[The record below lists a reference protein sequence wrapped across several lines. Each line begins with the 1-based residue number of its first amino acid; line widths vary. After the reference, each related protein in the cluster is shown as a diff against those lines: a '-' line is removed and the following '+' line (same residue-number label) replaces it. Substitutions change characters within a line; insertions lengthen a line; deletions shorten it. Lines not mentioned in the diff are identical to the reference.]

1 MYKNGKQINM
11 KKTAAWLTR
20 YALEQI
26 GVKFTFG
33 IPGVHNT
40 ELYDEL
46 NNSELITPNL
56 VIHEGH
62 GGFMADAISRVT
74 NSIGT
79 MVIVPAAGVTHAAS
93 GIAEA
98 YLDGIPMLVITGGI
112 RNASKFDYKL
122 HEMDQLKLV
131 AGFTKAAFKI
141 ESHEEVIDTIY
152 QAYNIAISGEPGPV
166 FIEIPINLQLDKAS
180 ISELPI
186 YVAPEQQPL
195 STQVLEQIDCAANML
210 MSAKNPAIFTGW
222 GAVHATDNVV
232 AISEHIGS
240 AVATTMQG
248 ISAFPA
254 NHPLHAGFC
263 FGPAAVPAAKNSF
276 DNADC
281 VLAIGVRF
289 GEIATGC
296 FGGTL
301 PENLIHIDINP
312 KVFDANY
319 KTAIAI
325 EGDSKQ
331 VSQQLLS
338 ALKAIGS
345 AKNASKVT
353 QQLARDKKAYR
364 ESWYQHD
371 SKNRVNPALY
381 FDELRAQLSDDA
393 NIVVDDGNHTFLTAE
408 LMPIHKAYGFISPTD
423 FNCMGY
429 ATPAAIAVKM
439 AKPQQEVHAI
449 VGDGA
454 FMMTA
459 TELATAVSQNLG
471 LVIGVFNDGELSQI
485 AQAQEIPYNRKTCTV
500 LPQIKLKGLAMAT
513 GAEYVPIETNSDIK
527 GGLTKARKLAQENK
541 VVILDINI
549 DYSKATAFT
558 EGAVK
563 TNLKRMPLPTKVRM
577 VGRALIRKV
586 TG

>member
-1 MYKNGKQINM
+1 M

-20 YALEQI
+20 YALEKI
-26 GVKFTFG
+26 GVKHTFG

-46 NNSELITPNL
+46 NNSAQITPNL
-56 VIHEGH
+56 VMHEGH

-74 NSIGT
+74 DSIGT
-79 MVIVPAAGVTHAAS
+79 LVIVPAAGVTHAAS

-112 RNASKFDYKL
+112 RNDSSFDYQL

-141 ESHEEVIDTIY
+141 NSHDEVIKTIY
-152 QAYNIAISGEPGPV
+152 NAYNIAITGEPGPV
-166 FIEIPINLQLDKAS
+166 FIELPVNLQLDKAN
-180 ISELPI
+180 ISDLPVYI
-186 YVAPEQQPL
+186 PPTQPPL
-195 STQVLEQIDCAANML
+195 SAKVISQIDSAAKML
-210 MSAKNPAIFTGW
+210 MQANNPAIFSGW
-222 GAVHATDNVV
+222 GAAHASDDLI
-232 AISEHIGS
+232 AISEQIGS

-248 ISAFPA
+248 ISVFPA

-263 FGPAAVPAAKNSF
+263 FGPAAAPAAQNAF

-281 VLAIGVRF
+281 VLAIGTRF
-289 GEIATGC
+289 GEIATGS
-296 FGGTL
+296 FGGEL
-301 PENLIHIDINP
+301 PESLIHIDINP
-312 KVFDANY
+312 KVFDANF

-331 VSQQLLS
+331 ICRQLLS
-338 ALKAIGS
+338 ALKVLGT
-345 AKNASKVT
+345 AKEATKIT
-353 QQLARDKKAYR
+353 QQIADDKKAYR
-364 ESWYQHD
+364 ASWYQHD
-371 SKNRVNPALY
+371 SKNKVNPALY

-393 NIVVDDGNHTFLTAE
+393 HLVVDDGNHTFLTAE
-408 LMPIHKAYGFISPTD
+408 LMPIHQAYGFISPTN

-485 AQAQEIPYNRKTCTV
+485 AQAQQIPYNRKTCTV
-500 LPQIKLKGLAMAT
+500 LPQTKLKGLAMAT
-513 GAEYVPIETNSDIK
+513 GAEYVRIENNSEIK
-527 GGLTKARKLAQENK
+527 AGLTKARALAFENK
-541 VVILDINI
+541 AVILDINI

-577 VGRALIRKV
+577 VGRAMVRKV

>member
-1 MYKNGKQINM
+1 M

-20 YALEQI
+20 YALEQV
-26 GVKFTFG
+26 GVTHTFG

-46 NNSELITPNL
+46 NNSEQITPNL
-56 VIHEGH
+56 VMHEGH

-79 MVIVPAAGVTHAAS
+79 LVIVPAAGVTHAAS

-112 RNASKFDYKL
+112 RNDSKFDYQL

-141 ESHEEVIDTIY
+141 NNHKEVIETIY
-152 QAYNIAISGEPGPV
+152 KAYDIATSGEPGPV
-166 FIEIPINLQLDKAS
+166 FIELPVNLQLDKAD
-180 ISELPI
+180 ITDLPT
-186 YVAPEQQPL
+186 YTAPSQPAL
-195 STQVLEQIDCAANML
+195 SSRAITQIENAAQML
-210 MSAKNPAIFTGW
+210 MQAKNPAIFAGW
-222 GAVHATDNVV
+222 GAMKASDTLV
-232 AISEHIGS
+232 AISEQIGA

-248 ISAFPA
+248 ISVFPA

-263 FGPAAVPAAKNSF
+263 FGPAATPAPQNAF

-281 VLAIGVRF
+281 VLAIGTRF
-289 GEIATGC
+289 GEIATGS
-296 FGGTL
+296 FGGQL
-301 PENLIHIDINP
+301 PEKLIHIDINP
-312 KVFDANY
+312 DVFDANF
-319 KTAIAI
+319 KTAISI
-325 EGDSKQ
+325 EGDSAEICQ
-331 VSQQLLS
+331 LLLS
-338 ALKAIGS
+338 ALQKLGS
-345 AKNASKVT
+345 AKDGR
-353 QQLARDKKAYR
+353 QLAKKIATDKKAYR

-371 SKNRVNPALY
+371 SKDRVNPALY
-381 FDELRAQLSDDA
+381 FDELRSQLSDDA
-393 NIVVDDGNHTFLTAE
+393 HIVVDDGNHTFLTAE
-408 LMPIHKAYGFISPTD
+408 LMPIHQAYGFISPTD

-429 ATPAAIAVKM
+429 ATPAAIAVQM
-439 AKPQQEVHAI
+439 AKPNQEVHAI

-459 TELATAVSQNLG
+459 TELATAVNQNLG

-485 AQAQEIPYNRKTCTV
+485 AQAQQIPYNRKSCTV

-513 GAEYVPIETNSDIK
+513 GAEYVRIETNTDIK
-527 GGLTKARKLAQENK
+527 AGLTKARALAKDNK
-541 VVILDINI
+541 TVILDINI

-577 VGRALIRKV
+577 VGRALVRKV

>member
-1 MYKNGKQINM
+1 M

-26 GVKFTFG
+26 GVKYTFG

-46 NNSELITPNL
+46 NNSQQITPNL
-56 VIHEGH
+56 VMHEGH

-74 NSIGT
+74 DSIGT
-79 MVIVPAAGVTHAAS
+79 LVIVPAAGVTHAAS

-98 YLDGIPMLVITGGI
+98 YLDGIPMLIITGGI
-112 RNASKFDYKL
+112 RNDSKFDYQL
-122 HEMDQLKLV
+122 HEIDQLKLV

-141 ESHEEVIDTIY
+141 NTHKEVIETIY
-152 QAYNIAISGEPGPV
+152 KAYDIAISGEPGPV
-166 FIEIPINLQLDKAS
+166 FIELPVNLQLDKAS
-180 ISELPI
+180 VTELPP
-186 YVAPEQQPL
+186 YVPPTQSPL
-195 STQVLEQIDCAANML
+195 SAEVMTQIEHAAQIL
-210 MSAKNPAIFTGW
+210 MQAKNPAIFAGW
-222 GAVHATDNVV
+222 GAVHASDELV
-232 AISEHIGS
+232 AVSEQIGS

-248 ISAFPA
+248 ISTFSA

-263 FGPAAVPAAKNSF
+263 FGPAAAPAAKNAF
-276 DNADC
+276 DKADC
-281 VLAIGVRF
+281 VLAIGTRF
-289 GEIATGC
+289 GEIATGS
-296 FGGTL
+296 FGGEL
-301 PENLIHIDINP
+301 PKNLIHIDINP
-312 KVFDANY
+312 QVFNANF
-319 KTAIAI
+319 KSKIAI

-331 VSQQLLS
+331 ICQQLLS
-338 ALKAIGS
+338 TLKTLGS
-345 AKNASKVT
+345 AKDATKTITKISE
-353 QQLARDKKAYR
+353 DKKAYR
-364 ESWYQHD
+364 QSWYQHD

-381 FDELRAQLSDDA
+381 FDELRAQLDEDA
-393 NIVVDDGNHTFLTAE
+393 NLVVDDGNHTFLTAE

-459 TELATAVSQNLG
+459 SELATAVSQNLG

-485 AQAQEIPYNRKTCTV
+485 TQAQQIPYNRKTCSV

-513 GAEYVPIETNSDIK
+513 GAEYVRIETNSDIK
-527 GGLTKARKLAQENK
+527 SGLTKAREFAQK
-541 VVILDINI
+541 SKAVILDINI

-577 VGRALIRKV
+577 VGRAMVRKV
-586 TG
+586 TK

>member
-1 MYKNGKQINM
+1 M

-26 GVKFTFG
+26 GVTHTFG

-46 NNSELITPNL
+46 NNSEQITPNL
-56 VIHEGH
+56 VMHEGH

-74 NSIGT
+74 DSIGT
-79 MVIVPAAGVTHAAS
+79 LVIVPAAGVTHAAS

-112 RNASKFDYKL
+112 RNDSNFDYQL

-141 ESHEEVIDTIY
+141 NNHEEVIETIY
-152 QAYNIAISGEPGPV
+152 KAYDIATSGEPGPV
-166 FIEIPINLQLDKAS
+166 FIELPVNLQIDKAT
-180 ISELPI
+180 IADLPT
-186 YVAPEQQPL
+186 YSAPARPAL
-195 STQVLEQIDCAANML
+195 SANVVKQIEHAAQML
-210 MSAKNPAIFTGW
+210 MQANNPAIFAGW
-222 GAVHATDNVV
+222 GAMRASNTLIE
-232 AISEHIGS
+232 ISEQIGG

-263 FGPAAVPAAKNSF
+263 FGPAAAPAAQNAF

-281 VLAIGVRF
+281 VIAIGTRF
-289 GEIATGC
+289 GEIATGS
-296 FGGTL
+296 FGGQL

-312 KVFDANY
+312 DVFDVNF
-319 KTAIAI
+319 KTAISI
-325 EGDSKQ
+325 EGDSEQ
-331 VSQQLLS
+331 VCQQLLS
-338 ALKAIGS
+338 ELQKIGA
-345 AKNASKVT
+345 AKDGGQVAK
-353 QQLARDKKAYR
+353 QIAADKKAYR

-371 SKNRVNPALY
+371 SKDRVNPALY
-381 FDELRAQLSDDA
+381 FDELRSQLSDDA
-393 NIVVDDGNHTFLTAE
+393 HIVVDDGNHTFLTVE
-408 LMPIHKAYGFISPTD
+408 LMPIHQAYGFISPTD

-439 AKPQQEVHAI
+439 AKPNREVHAI

-459 TELATAVSQNLG
+459 TELATAVAQNLG

-485 AQAQEIPYNRKTCTV
+485 AQAQQIPYSRKTCTV
-500 LPQIKLKGLAMAT
+500 LPQTKLKGLAMAT
-513 GAEYVPIETNSDIK
+513 GAEYVRIENNDEIK
-527 GGLTKARKLAQENK
+527 SGLTKARALAQEDK
-541 VVILDINI
+541 AVILDINI

-577 VGRALIRKV
+577 VGRALVRKV

>member
-1 MYKNGKQINM
+1 M

-20 YALEQI
+20 FALEQI
-26 GVKFTFG
+26 GVKYTFG

-46 NNSELITPNL
+46 NNSEQITPSL
-56 VIHEGH
+56 VMHEGH

-74 NSIGT
+74 DSIGT
-79 MVIVPAAGVTHAAS
+79 LVIVPAAGVTHAAS

-112 RNASKFDYKL
+112 RNDSKFDYQL

-141 ESHEEVIDTIY
+141 NSHDEVIETIY
-152 QAYNIAISGEPGPV
+152 KAYDIATSGEPGPV
-166 FIEIPINLQLDKAS
+166 FIELPVNLQLDKAN
-180 ISELPI
+180 ISDLPT
-186 YVAPEQQPL
+186 YAKPEQPPL
-195 STQVLEQIDCAANML
+195 SADVVAQIDNVAKTL
-210 MSAKNPAIFTGW
+210 MQAKNPAIFVGW
-222 GAVHATDNVV
+222 GAVHASEALI
-232 AISEHIGS
+232 AISEQIGS

-263 FGPAAVPAAKNSF
+263 FGPAAVPSAQNAF

-281 VLAIGVRF
+281 VLAIGTRF
-289 GEIATGC
+289 GEIATGS
-296 FGGTL
+296 FGGEL

-312 KVFDANY
+312 QVFNANF
-319 KTAIAI
+319 KSAIAI

-331 VSQQLLS
+331 VCQQLLS
-338 ALKAIGS
+338 ALKSLGP
-345 AKNASKVT
+345 AKDITEITKQIT
-353 QQLARDKKAYR
+353 HDKRAYR

-381 FDELRAQLSDDA
+381 FDELRSQLDDDA
-393 NIVVDDGNHTFLTAE
+393 HLVVDDGNHTFLTAE
-408 LMPIHKAYGFISPTD
+408 LMPIHQAYGFISPTD

-439 AKPQQEVHAI
+439 AKPNQEVHAI

-485 AQAQEIPYNRKTCTV
+485 AQAQQIPYNRKTCTV
-500 LPQIKLKGLAMAT
+500 LPQTKLKGLAMAT
-513 GAEYVPIETNSDIK
+513 GAEYVRIETNNDIK
-527 GGLTKARKLAQENK
+527 TALTKARALASDNK
-541 VVILDINI
+541 AVILDINI

-577 VGRALIRKV
+577 VGRAFVRKV

>member
-1 MYKNGKQINM
+1 MR
-11 KKTAAWLTR
+11 KTAAWLTR

-26 GVKFTFG
+26 GVKYTFG

-46 NNSELITPNL
+46 NNSAQITPNL
-56 VIHEGH
+56 VMHESH

-79 MVIVPAAGVTHAAS
+79 LVIVPAAGVTHAAS

-98 YLDGIPMLVITGGI
+98 YLDGIPMLVISGGI
-112 RNASKFDYKL
+112 RNDSKFDYQL

-141 ESHEEVIDTIY
+141 NSHEEVIKTIY
-152 QAYNIAISGEPGPV
+152 KAYDIATSGEPGPV
-166 FIEIPINLQLDKAS
+166 FIELPVNLQLDKAN
-180 ISELPI
+180 ISDLPT
-186 YVAPEQQPL
+186 YTPPTQASL
-195 STQVLEQIDCAANML
+195 SEEVMAQINNAAQRL
-210 MSAKNPAIFTGW
+210 MQAKHPAIFSGW
-222 GAVHATDNVV
+222 GAVHASDELI
-232 AISEHIGS
+232 AISEQIGS

-248 ISAFPA
+248 ISSFPA

-263 FGPAAVPAAKNSF
+263 FGPAAVPAAQNAF

-281 VLAIGVRF
+281 VLAIGTRF
-289 GEIATGC
+289 GEIATGS
-296 FGGTL
+296 FGGHL
-301 PENLIHIDINP
+301 PDNLIHIDINP
-312 KVFDANY
+312 QVFNANF

-325 EGDSKQ
+325 EGDSKHIC
-331 VSQQLLS
+331 QQLLS
-338 ALKAIGS
+338 ALKTFGS
-345 AKNASKVT
+345 AKDASEVT
-353 QQLARDKKAYR
+353 QQIADNKKAYR

-371 SKNRVNPALY
+371 SKDKVNPALY

-393 NIVVDDGNHTFLTAE
+393 HLVVDDGNHTFLTAE
-408 LMPIHKAYGFISPTD
+408 LMPIHQAYGFISPTD

-439 AKPQQEVHAI
+439 ANPQQEVHAI

-459 TELATAVSQNLG
+459 TELATAVSQSLG

-485 AQAQEIPYNRKTCTV
+485 AQAQQIPYNRKTCTV
-500 LPQIKLKGLAMAT
+500 LPQTKLKGLAMAT
-513 GAEYVPIETNSDIK
+513 GAEYVHIENNADITT
-527 GGLTKARKLAQENK
+527 GLTKARALALDNK
-541 VVILDINI
+541 AVILDINI

-577 VGRALIRKV
+577 VGRALARKV

>member
-1 MYKNGKQINM
+1 M

-26 GVKFTFG
+26 GVKHTFG

-46 NNSELITPNL
+46 NNSEQITPNL
-56 VIHEGH
+56 VMHEGH

-79 MVIVPAAGVTHAAS
+79 LVIVPAAGVTHAAS

-98 YLDGIPMLVITGGI
+98 YLDGIPMLVISGGI
-112 RNASKFDYKL
+112 RNDSKFDYQL

-131 AGFTKAAFKI
+131 AGFTKAAFRI
-141 ESHEEVIDTIY
+141 NTHDEVIETIY
-152 QAYNIAISGEPGPV
+152 KAYDIATSGEPGPV
-166 FIEIPINLQLDKAS
+166 FIELPVNLQLDKAN
-180 ISELPI
+180 ITELPS
-186 YVAPEQQPL
+186 YLQPAQLPL
-195 STQVLEQIDCAANML
+195 STEVKSQITSAAQML
-210 MSAKNPAIFTGW
+210 MQAKNPAIFAGW
-222 GAVHATDNVV
+222 GAIHASDELI
-232 AISEHIGS
+232 AISEHIAS

-248 ISAFPA
+248 ISTFPA

-263 FGPAAVPAAKNSF
+263 FGPAAAPAAKNAF
-276 DNADC
+276 DKADC
-281 VLAIGVRF
+281 ILAIGTRF
-289 GEIATGC
+289 GEIATGS
-296 FGGTL
+296 FGGQL
-301 PENLIHIDINP
+301 PEQLIHIDINP
-312 KVFDANY
+312 QVFDSNF
-319 KTAIAI
+319 KSAIAI

-331 VSQQLLS
+331 ICQQLLS
-338 ALKAIGS
+338 ELKKLGS
-345 AKNASKVT
+345 AKDASLVSKQIVD
-353 QQLARDKKAYR
+353 DKKAYR

-371 SKNRVNPALY
+371 SKDRVNPALY
-381 FDELRAQLSDDA
+381 FDELREQLSDDA
-393 NIVVDDGNHTFLTAE
+393 HIVVDDGNHTFLTAE
-408 LMPIHKAYGFISPTD
+408 LMPIHQAYGFISPTD

-439 AKPQQEVHAI
+439 AKPDQEVHAI

-454 FMMTA
+454 FLMTA
-459 TELATAVSQNLG
+459 TELATAVSRNLG

-485 AQAQEIPYNRKTCTV
+485 AQAQQIPYNRKVCTV
-500 LPQIKLKGLAMAT
+500 LPQTRLKGLAMAT
-513 GAEYVPIETNSDIK
+513 GAEYVHIQSNCDIK
-527 GGLTKARKLAQENK
+527 SGLSKARELAQQNK
-541 VVILDINI
+541 AVILDINI

-558 EGAVK
+558 EGIVK

-577 VGRALIRKV
+577 VGRAIVRKV

>member
-1 MYKNGKQINM
+1 M
-11 KKTAAWLTR
+11 KKTAAWLTK

-26 GVKFTFG
+26 GVKYTFG

-46 NNSELITPNL
+46 NNSEKITPSL
-56 VIHEGH
+56 VMHEGH
-62 GGFMADAISRVT
+62 GGFMADAISRIT

-79 MVIVPAAGVTHAAS
+79 LVIVPAAGVTHAAS

-112 RNASKFDYKL
+112 RNDSKFDYQL

-141 ESHEEVIDTIY
+141 NSHDEVIETIY
-152 QAYNIAISGEPGPV
+152 KAYDIAISGEPGPV
-166 FIEIPINLQLDKAS
+166 FIELPVNLQLDKAS
-180 ISELPI
+180 ISNLPA
-186 YVAPEQQPL
+186 YVASVPPL
-195 STQVLEQIDCAANML
+195 LSAEVIAQIDSAAKML
-210 MSAKNPAIFTGW
+210 MQAKNPAIFAGW
-222 GAVHATDNVV
+222 GAVHASNELIAV
-232 AISEHIGS
+232 SEQIGS

-263 FGPAAVPAAKNSF
+263 FGPAAVPAAQNAF
-276 DNADC
+276 DSADC
-281 VLAIGVRF
+281 VLAIGTRF
-289 GEIATGC
+289 GEIATGS
-296 FGGTL
+296 FGGEL
-301 PENLIHIDINP
+301 PNNLIHIDINP
-312 KVFDANY
+312 QVFDANF
-319 KTAIAI
+319 KSAIAI

-331 VSQQLLS
+331 ICQQLFS
-338 ALKAIGS
+338 ALKALGS
-345 AKNASKVT
+345 AKSSTEVAK
-353 QQLARDKKAYR
+353 QIADDKKTYR

-371 SKNRVNPALY
+371 SKDRVNPVLY

-393 NIVVDDGNHTFLTAE
+393 HLVVDDGNHTFLAAE
-408 LMPIHKAYGFISPTD
+408 LMPIHQAYGFISPTD

-459 TELATAVSQNLG
+459 MELATAVSQNLG

-485 AQAQEIPYNRKTCTV
+485 AQAQQIPYNRKTCTV
-500 LPQIKLKGLAMAT
+500 LPQTKLKGLAMAT
-513 GAEYVPIETNSDIK
+513 GAEYVRIENNSDIK
-527 GGLTKARKLAQENK
+527 SGLTEARTFAQNNKA
-541 VVILDINI
+541 VILDINI
-549 DYSKATAFT
+549 DYSKSTAFT

-577 VGRALIRKV
+577 VGRALVRKV

>member
-1 MYKNGKQINM
+1 M

-26 GVKFTFG
+26 GVKYTFG

-46 NNSELITPNL
+46 NNSDQITPSL
-56 VIHEGH
+56 VMHEGH

-74 NSIGT
+74 DSIGT
-79 MVIVPAAGVTHAAS
+79 LVIVPAAGVTHAAS

-112 RNASKFDYKL
+112 RNDSNFDYQL

-141 ESHEEVIDTIY
+141 NSHEEVIETIY
-152 QAYNIAISGEPGPV
+152 KAYDIATSGEPGPV
-166 FIEIPINLQLDKAS
+166 FIELPVNLQLDKANVTDLPVYQKPAKPALS
-180 ISELPI
+180 SDISK
-186 YVAPEQQPL
+186 
-195 STQVLEQIDCAANML
+195 QIESAAKML
-210 MSAKNPAIFTGW
+210 MNAKNPAIFAGW
-222 GAVHATDNVV
+222 GAVHASNTLV
-232 AISEHIGS
+232 AISEQIGG

-263 FGPAAVPAAKNSF
+263 FGPAAAPAAQNAF

-281 VLAIGVRF
+281 VLAIGTRF
-289 GEIATGC
+289 GEIATGS
-296 FGGTL
+296 FGGKL
-301 PENLIHIDINP
+301 PTNLIHIDINP
-312 KVFDANY
+312 NVFDANF
-319 KTAIAI
+319 KSAIAI
-325 EGDSKQ
+325 EGDSAQ
-331 VSQQLLS
+331 ICQQLLTT
-338 ALKAIGS
+338 LKTLGL
-345 AKNASKVT
+345 AKDASQIT
-353 QQLARDKKAYR
+353 QQIATDKKAYR

-371 SKNRVNPALY
+371 SKDRVNPALY

-393 NIVVDDGNHTFLTAE
+393 HVVVDDGNHTFLAAE
-408 LMPIHKAYGFISPTD
+408 LMPIHQAYGFISPTD

-439 AKPQQEVHAI
+439 AKPKQEVHAI

-485 AQAQEIPYNRKTCTV
+485 AQAQQIPYNRKTCTV
-500 LPQIKLKGLAMAT
+500 LPQTKLKGLAMAT
-513 GAEYVPIETNSDIK
+513 GAEYVRIGSNNDIK
-527 GGLTKARKLAQENK
+527 AGITKARALALENK
-541 VVILDINI
+541 TVILDINI

-577 VGRALIRKV
+577 VGRALVRKV

>member
-1 MYKNGKQINM
+1 M

-26 GVKFTFG
+26 GVKYTFG

-46 NNSELITPNL
+46 NNSDLITPNL
-56 VIHEGH
+56 VMHEGH

-74 NSIGT
+74 DSIGT
-79 MVIVPAAGVTHAAS
+79 LVIVPAAGVTHAAS

-112 RNASKFDYKL
+112 RNDSKFDYQL
-122 HEMDQLKLV
+122 HELDQLKLV

-141 ESHEEVIDTIY
+141 NNHDEVIDTIY
-152 QAYNIAISGEPGPV
+152 KAYDIATSGEPGPV
-166 FIEIPINLQLDKAS
+166 FIEIPVNLQLDKAA
-180 ISELPI
+180 INALPT
-186 YVAPEQQPL
+186 YVKPEQAAL
-195 STQVLEQIDCAANML
+195 SASMLTQIENAAHML
-210 MSAKNPAIFTGW
+210 MKAKNPAIFAGW
-222 GAVHATDNVV
+222 GAAHASSTLID
-232 AISEHIGS
+232 ISEVIGS
-240 AVATTMQG
+240 PVATTMQG
-248 ISAFPA
+248 ISVFPA
-254 NHPLHAGFC
+254 NHPLHTGFC
-263 FGPAAVPAAKNSF
+263 FGPAAVPAAQNAF
-276 DNADC
+276 NNADC
-281 VLAIGVRF
+281 VLAIGTRF
-289 GEIATGC
+289 GEIATGS
-296 FGGTL
+296 FGGQL
-301 PENLIHIDINP
+301 PQNLIHIDINP
-312 KVFDANY
+312 DVFDANY
-319 KTAIAI
+319 KSAIAI
-325 EGDSKQ
+325 EGDAKQ
-331 VSQQLLS
+331 ICQQLLS
-338 ALKAIGS
+338 TLRALGVTTDFS
-345 AKNASKVT
+345 ETAKKIA
-353 QQLARDKKAYR
+353 ADKKSYR
-364 ESWYQHD
+364 ETWYLHD
-371 SKNRVNPALY
+371 SKDKVNPALY

-393 NIVVDDGNHTFLTAE
+393 HIVVDDGNHTFLTAE
-408 LMPIHKAYGFISPTD
+408 LMPIHQAYGFISPTD

-485 AQAQEIPYNRKTCTV
+485 AQAQQIPYNRKTCTV
-500 LPQIKLKGLAMAT
+500 LPQTKLKGLAMAT
-513 GAEYVPIETNSDIK
+513 GAEYVRIENNSDIK
-527 GGLTKARKLAQENK
+527 TGLTKARSLAQQNK
-541 VVILDINI
+541 TVILDINI

-563 TNLKRMPLPTKVRM
+563 TNLTRMPLPTKVRM
-577 VGRALIRKV
+577 VGRALVRKV

>member
-1 MYKNGKQINM
+1 M
-11 KKTAAWLTR
+11 KRTAAWLTR

-26 GVKFTFG
+26 GVKYTFG

-46 NNSELITPNL
+46 NNSEQITPNL
-56 VIHEGH
+56 VMHEGH

-112 RNASKFDYKL
+112 RNDSKFDYQL

-141 ESHEEVIDTIY
+141 NSHDEVIDTIY
-152 QAYNIAISGEPGPV
+152 KAYDIATSGEPGPV
-166 FIEIPINLQLDKAS
+166 FIELPVNLQLDKAN
-180 ISELPI
+180 ISHLPTYI
-186 YVAPEQQPL
+186 PPTQKTL
-195 STQVLEQIDCAANML
+195 SPDIIAQIDSAANML
-210 MSAKNPAIFTGW
+210 MKAESPVIFAGW
-222 GAVHATDNVV
+222 GATHASNELI

-263 FGPAAVPAAKNSF
+263 FGPAAAPAPQNAF

-281 VLAIGVRF
+281 VLAIGTRF
-289 GEIATGC
+289 GEIATGS
-296 FGGTL
+296 FGGEL
-301 PENLIHIDINP
+301 PEQLIHIDINHA
-312 KVFDANY
+312 VFDANF

-331 VSQQLLS
+331 ICQQLLTT
-338 ALKAIGS
+338 LKSLGA
-345 AKNASKVT
+345 AKEA
-353 QQLARDKKAYR
+353 QQVIQKIAEDKKAYR
-364 ESWYQHD
+364 QTWYQHD
-371 SKNRVNPALY
+371 SKNKVNPALY
-381 FDELRAQLSDDA
+381 FDELRAQLSDNA

-439 AKPQQEVHAI
+439 AKPEQEVHAI

-485 AQAQEIPYNRKTCTV
+485 AQAQQIPYNRKTCTV
-500 LPQIKLKGLAMAT
+500 LPQTKLKGLAMAT
-513 GAEYVPIETNSDIK
+513 GAEYVRIENNDDIK
-527 GGLTKARKLAQENK
+527 LGLTKARDLAQQNK
-541 VVILDINI
+541 AVILDINI

-558 EGAVK
+558 LGAVK

-577 VGRALIRKV
+577 VGRALLRKV

>member
-1 MYKNGKQINM
+1 M

-26 GVKFTFG
+26 GVKHTFG

-46 NNSELITPNL
+46 NNSEQITPNL
-56 VIHEGH
+56 VMHEGH
-62 GGFMADAISRVT
+62 GAFMADAISRVT
-74 NSIGT
+74 DSIGAL
-79 MVIVPAAGVTHAAS
+79 VIVPAAGVTHAAS

-112 RNASKFDYKL
+112 RNDSNFDYQL

-131 AGFTKAAFKI
+131 AGFTKAAFI
-141 ESHEEVIDTIY
+141 INSHDEVIETIY
-152 QAYNIAISGEPGPV
+152 KAYDIATSGEPGPV
-166 FIEIPINLQLDKAS
+166 FIELPVNLQLDKAS
-180 ISELPI
+180 ISELPAYI
-186 YVAPEQQPL
+186 KPSQPAL
-195 STQVLEQIDCAANML
+195 SAKVCAQIESAAQML
-210 MSAKNPAIFTGW
+210 MQSKNPVIFAGW
-222 GAVHATDNVV
+222 GGIHASDELI
-232 AISEHIGS
+232 AISEQIGS

-248 ISAFPA
+248 VSAFPA

-263 FGPAAVPAAKNSF
+263 FGPAAAPAPQNAF

-281 VLAIGVRF
+281 VLAIGTRF
-289 GEIATGC
+289 GEIATGS
-296 FGGTL
+296 FGGEL
-301 PENLIHIDINP
+301 PTNLIHIDINP
-312 KVFDANY
+312 KVFDANF

-325 EGDSKQ
+325 EGDSAQICQHLLCTLKTLGLAKDS
-331 VSQQLLS
+331 SQ
-338 ALKAIGS
+338 
-345 AKNASKVT
+345 VT
-353 QQLARDKKAYR
+353 QQISADKKAYR

-371 SKNRVNPALY
+371 SKDRVNPALY
-381 FDELRAQLSDDA
+381 FDELRKQLDDDA
-393 NIVVDDGNHTFLTAE
+393 HLVVDDGNHTFLTAE
-408 LMPIHKAYGFISPTD
+408 LMPIHQAYGFISPTD

-485 AQAQEIPYNRKTCTV
+485 AQAQQIPYNRKTCTV
-500 LPQIKLKGLAMAT
+500 LPQTKLKGLAMAT
-513 GAEYVPIETNSDIK
+513 GAEYVRIENNNEIK
-527 GGLTKARKLAQENK
+527 EGLAKARALAQDNK
-541 VVILDINI
+541 AVILDINI

-577 VGRALIRKV
+577 VGRAFVRKV

>member
-1 MYKNGKQINM
+1 M

-26 GVKFTFG
+26 GVKYTFG

-46 NNSELITPNL
+46 NNSEHITPNL
-56 VIHEGH
+56 VMHEAH
-62 GGFMADAISRVT
+62 GAFMADAISRVT

-79 MVIVPAAGVTHAAS
+79 LVIVPAAGVTHAAS

-112 RNASKFDYKL
+112 RNDSNFDYQL

-141 ESHEEVIDTIY
+141 NHHEEVINTIY
-152 QAYNIAISGEPGPV
+152 KAYDIATSGEPGPV
-166 FIEIPINLQLDKAS
+166 FIELPVNLQLDKAS
-180 ISELPI
+180 ISELPA
-186 YVAPEQQPL
+186 YTKPTQAAL
-195 STQVLEQIDCAANML
+195 SPKVIKQIESAAQLL
-210 MSAKNPAIFTGW
+210 MQAENPVIFAGW
-222 GAVHATDNVV
+222 GAVHASQLLIS
-232 AISEHIGS
+232 ISEQLGS

-263 FGPAAVPAAKNSF
+263 FGPAAAPAAQNAF
-276 DNADC
+276 DEADC
-281 VLAIGVRF
+281 VLAIGTRF
-289 GEIATGC
+289 GEIATGS
-296 FGGTL
+296 FGGQL
-301 PENLIHIDINP
+301 PEKLIHIDINSA
-312 KVFDANY
+312 VFDVNF
-319 KTAIAI
+319 KSAIAI
-325 EGDSKQ
+325 EGDSAQ
-331 VSQQLLS
+331 ICQQLLS
-338 ALKAIGS
+338 SLKKLGAAKS
-345 AKNASKVT
+345 AHKTA
-353 QQLARDKKAYR
+353 QQISTNKKAYR

-371 SKNRVNPALY
+371 SKDRVNPALY
-381 FDELRAQLSDDA
+381 FDELRSQLADDA
-393 NIVVDDGNHTFLTAE
+393 HLVVDDGNHTFLTAE
-408 LMPIHKAYGFISPTD
+408 LMPIHQAYGFISPTD

-439 AKPQQEVHAI
+439 AKPQREVHAI

-485 AQAQEIPYNRKTCTV
+485 AQAQQIPYNRKTCTV
-500 LPQIKLKGLAMAT
+500 LPQTKLKGLAMAT
-513 GAEYVPIETNSDIK
+513 GAEYLCIKNNHDIK
-527 GGLTKARKLAQENK
+527 SQLTKARMLAQENK

-577 VGRALIRKV
+577 VGRAMVRKV

>member
-1 MYKNGKQINM
+1 M

-20 YALEQI
+20 YALEQV
-26 GVKFTFG
+26 GVKHTFG

-46 NNSELITPNL
+46 NNSEQITPNL
-56 VIHEGH
+56 VMHEGH

-74 NSIGT
+74 DSIGT
-79 MVIVPAAGVTHAAS
+79 LVIVPAAGVTHAAS

-98 YLDGIPMLVITGGI
+98 FLDGIPMLVITGGI
-112 RNASKFDYKL
+112 RNDSKFDYQL

-131 AGFTKAAFKI
+131 AGFTKAAFKVNN
-141 ESHEEVIDTIY
+141 HNEVVDTIY
-152 QAYNIAISGEPGPV
+152 KAYDIATSGEPGPV
-166 FIEIPINLQLDKAS
+166 FVEIPVNLQLDKAE
-180 ISELPI
+180 IDELPE
-186 YVAPEQQPL
+186 YLKKAQLPL
-195 STQVLEQIDCAANML
+195 TDEVINKVKAAAQTL
-210 MSAKNPAIFTGW
+210 MSAKNPAILAGW
-222 GAVHATDNVV
+222 GAMHASEELI
-232 AISEHIGS
+232 AISEQIGG
-240 AVATTMQG
+240 AVSTTMQG
-248 ISAFPA
+248 ISVFPA

-263 FGPAAVPAAKNSF
+263 FGPAAAPAPQNAIN
-276 DNADC
+276 NADC
-281 VLAIGVRF
+281 ILAIGTRF
-289 GEIATGC
+289 GEIATGS
-296 FGGTL
+296 FGGEL
-301 PENLIHIDINP
+301 PEELIHIDINP
-312 KVFDANY
+312 NVFDANF
-319 KTAIAI
+319 TTSIAI

-331 VSQQLLS
+331 ICQLLLAELT
-338 ALKAIGS
+338 ALG
-345 AKNASKVT
+345 
-353 QQLARDKKAYR
+353 DKKDSIEVQKQIKQDKQSYR
-364 ESWYQHD
+364 ASWYEHD
-371 SKNRVNPALY
+371 SKDRVNPALY
-381 FDELRAQLSDDA
+381 FDELRSQLSDDA

-408 LMPIHKAYGFISPTD
+408 LMPIHKPYGLISPTD

-439 AKPQQEVHAI
+439 AKPEQEVHAI

-459 TELATAVSQNLG
+459 TELSNAVNQNLG

-485 AQAQEIPYNRKTCTV
+485 AQAQQIPYNRKTCTV
-500 LPQIKLKGLAMAT
+500 LPQTKLKGLAMAT
-513 GAEYVPIETNSDIK
+513 GAEYVRLESNEDIK
-527 GGLTKARKLAQENK
+527 SSLTKARELANNNN

-577 VGRALIRKV
+577 VGRALLRKV

>member
-1 MYKNGKQINM
+1 M

-26 GVKFTFG
+26 GVKYTFG

-46 NNSELITPNL
+46 NNSEHITPNL
-56 VIHEGH
+56 VMHEAH
-62 GGFMADAISRVT
+62 GAFMADAISRVT

-79 MVIVPAAGVTHAAS
+79 LVIVPAAGVTHAAS

-112 RNASKFDYKL
+112 RNDSNFDYQL

-141 ESHEEVIDTIY
+141 NHHEEVINTIY
-152 QAYNIAISGEPGPV
+152 KAYDIATSGEPGPV
-166 FIEIPINLQLDKAS
+166 FIELPVNLQLDKAS
-180 ISELPI
+180 ISELPA
-186 YVAPEQQPL
+186 YTKPTQAAL
-195 STQVLEQIDCAANML
+195 SPKVIKQIESAAQLL
-210 MSAKNPAIFTGW
+210 MQAENPVIFAGW
-222 GAVHATDNVV
+222 GAVHASQLLIS
-232 AISEHIGS
+232 ISEQLGS

-263 FGPAAVPAAKNSF
+263 FGPAAAPAAQNAF
-276 DNADC
+276 DEADC
-281 VLAIGVRF
+281 VLAIGTRF
-289 GEIATGC
+289 GEIATGS
-296 FGGTL
+296 FGGQL
-301 PENLIHIDINP
+301 PEKLIHIDINSA
-312 KVFDANY
+312 VFDANF
-319 KTAIAI
+319 KSAIAI
-325 EGDSKQ
+325 EGDSAQ
-331 VSQQLLS
+331 ICQQLLS
-338 ALKAIGS
+338 SLKKLGAAKS
-345 AKNASKVT
+345 AHKTA
-353 QQLARDKKAYR
+353 QQISTNKKAYR

-371 SKNRVNPALY
+371 SKDRVNPALY
-381 FDELRAQLSDDA
+381 FDELRSQLADDA
-393 NIVVDDGNHTFLTAE
+393 HLVVDDGNHTFLTAE
-408 LMPIHKAYGFISPTD
+408 LMPIHQAYGFISPTD

-439 AKPQQEVHAI
+439 AKPQREVHAI

-485 AQAQEIPYNRKTCTV
+485 AQAQQIPYNRKTCTV
-500 LPQIKLKGLAMAT
+500 LPQTKLKGLAMAT
-513 GAEYVPIETNSDIK
+513 GAEYLCIKNNHDIK
-527 GGLTKARKLAQENK
+527 SQLTKARMLAQENK

-577 VGRALIRKV
+577 VGRAMVRKV

>member
-1 MYKNGKQINM
+1 M

-26 GVKFTFG
+26 GVKYTFG

-46 NNSELITPNL
+46 NNSDLITPNL
-56 VIHEGH
+56 VMHEGH

-74 NSIGT
+74 DSIGT
-79 MVIVPAAGVTHAAS
+79 LVIVPAAGVTHAAS

-112 RNASKFDYKL
+112 RNDSKFDYQL
-122 HEMDQLKLV
+122 HELDQLKLV

-141 ESHEEVIDTIY
+141 NNHDEVINTIY
-152 QAYNIAISGEPGPV
+152 KAYDIAISGEPGPV
-166 FIEIPINLQLDKAS
+166 FIEIPVNLQLDKAA
-180 ISELPI
+180 INALPT
-186 YVAPEQQPL
+186 YVKPEQAAL
-195 STQVLEQIDCAANML
+195 SASMLTQIENAAQML
-210 MSAKNPAIFTGW
+210 MKAKNPAIFAGW
-222 GAVHATDNVV
+222 GAAHASSTLIE
-232 AISEHIGS
+232 ISEVIGS
-240 AVATTMQG
+240 PVATTMQG
-248 ISAFPA
+248 ISVFPA
-254 NHPLHAGFC
+254 NHPLHTGFC
-263 FGPAAVPAAKNSF
+263 FGPAAVPAAQNAF

-281 VLAIGVRF
+281 VLAIGTRF
-289 GEIATGC
+289 GEIATGS
-296 FGGTL
+296 FGGQL
-301 PENLIHIDINP
+301 PQNLIHIDINP
-312 KVFDANY
+312 DVFDANY
-319 KTAIAI
+319 KSAIAI
-325 EGDSKQ
+325 EGDAKQ
-331 VSQQLLS
+331 ICQQLLS
-338 ALKAIGS
+338 TLKTLGVTTDFS
-345 AKNASKVT
+345 ETAKKIA
-353 QQLARDKKAYR
+353 ADKKSYR
-364 ESWYQHD
+364 ETWYQHD
-371 SKNRVNPALY
+371 SKEKVNPALY

-393 NIVVDDGNHTFLTAE
+393 HIVVDDGNHTFLTAE
-408 LMPIHKAYGFISPTD
+408 LMPIHQAYGFISPTD

-485 AQAQEIPYNRKTCTV
+485 AQAQQIPYNRKTCTV
-500 LPQIKLKGLAMAT
+500 LPQTKLKGLAMAT
-513 GAEYVPIETNSDIK
+513 GAEYVRIENNNEIK
-527 GGLTKARKLAQENK
+527 TGLTKARALAQNNK
-541 VVILDINI
+541 TVILDINI

-563 TNLKRMPLPTKVRM
+563 TNLTRMPLPTKVRM
-577 VGRALIRKV
+577 VGRALVRKV

>member
-1 MYKNGKQINM
+1 M

-26 GVKFTFG
+26 DVKFTFG

-46 NNSELITPNL
+46 NNSQQITPTL
-56 VIHEGH
+56 VMHEGH

-79 MVIVPAAGVTHAAS
+79 LVIVPAAGVTQAAS

-98 YLDGIPMLVITGGI
+98 YLDGIPMLIITGGI
-112 RNASKFDYKL
+112 RNDSKYGYQL
-122 HEMDQLKLV
+122 HEIDQLKLV

-141 ESHEEVIDTIY
+141 NSHNDVIETIY
-152 QAYNIAISGEPGPV
+152 NAYNIATSGEPGPV
-166 FIEIPINLQLDKAS
+166 LVELPVNLQLDKAT
-180 ISELPI
+180 INDLPT
-186 YVAPEQQPL
+186 YTKPVQPDL
-195 STQVLEQIDCAANML
+195 SAKTITQIKEAASL
-210 MSAKNPAIFTGW
+210 LIQAKNPVIFAGW
-222 GAVHATDNVV
+222 GAMHASDKLI
-232 AISEHIGS
+232 AMSEQLGS
-240 AVATTMQG
+240 AVSTTLQG
-248 ISAFPA
+248 ISVFPA

-263 FGPAAVPAAKNSF
+263 FGPAAAPAAQKAFNK
-276 DNADC
+276 ADC
-281 VLAIGVRF
+281 VLAIGTRF
-289 GEIATGC
+289 GEIATGS
-296 FGGTL
+296 FGGDL

-312 KVFDANY
+312 QVFNTNF

-331 VSQQLLS
+331 ICQQLLS
-338 ALKAIGS
+338 ELTALGSPKEATETKAQI
-345 AKNASKVT
+345 
-353 QQLARDKKAYR
+353 ARDKKAYR

-371 SKNRVNPALY
+371 SKEKVNPVLY
-381 FDELRAQLSDDA
+381 FDELRSQLSDDA
-393 NIVVDDGNHTFLTAE
+393 HIVVDDGNHTFLTAE
-408 LMPIHKAYGFISPTD
+408 LMPIHQAYGFISPTD

-471 LVIGVFNDGELSQI
+471 LVVSVFNDGELSQI
-485 AQAQEIPYNRKTCTV
+485 AQAQQIPYNRKTCTV
-500 LPQIKLKGLAMAT
+500 LPQTKLKGLAMAT
-513 GAEYVPIETNSDIK
+513 GAEYVRMENNDDINEK
-527 GGLTKARKLAQENK
+527 LTKARKLAQKNK
-541 VVILDINI
+541 TVILDINI

-577 VGRALIRKV
+577 VGRAMVRKM

>member
-1 MYKNGKQINM
+1 M

-26 GVKFTFG
+26 GVKYTFG
-33 IPGVHNT
+33 VPGVHNT

-46 NNSELITPNL
+46 NNSEQITPNL
-56 VIHEGH
+56 VMHEGH
-62 GGFMADAISRVT
+62 GAFMADAISRVT
-74 NSIGT
+74 DSIGT
-79 MVIVPAAGVTHAAS
+79 LVIVPAAGVTHAAS

-98 YLDGIPMLVITGGI
+98 FLDGIPMLVITGGI
-112 RNASKFDYKL
+112 RNDSTFDYQL

-141 ESHEEVIDTIY
+141 NSHEEVIETIY
-152 QAYNIAISGEPGPV
+152 KAYDIATSGEPGPV
-166 FIEIPINLQLDKAS
+166 FIELPVNLQLDKANIEKLPS
-180 ISELPI
+180 YVKPAQVALSEK
-186 YVAPEQQPL
+186 VSA
-195 STQVLEQIDCAANML
+195 QIDNAAQML
-210 MSAKNPAIFTGW
+210 MQAKNPAIFAGW
-222 GAVHATDNVV
+222 GAIHARDELI
-232 AISEHIGS
+232 ALSEQIG
-240 AVATTMQG
+240 AGVATTMQG
-248 ISAFPA
+248 ISSFPA

-263 FGPAAVPAAKNSF
+263 IGPAAAPAAQNVF

-281 VLAIGVRF
+281 VLAIGTRF
-289 GEIATGC
+289 GEIATGS
-296 FGGTL
+296 FGGEL
-301 PENLIHIDINP
+301 PEKLIHIDINP
-312 KVFDANY
+312 QVFDVNF
-319 KTAIAI
+319 KSAIAI

-331 VSQQLLS
+331 VCQQLLCS
-338 ALKAIGS
+338 LKALGQ
-345 AKNASKVT
+345 AKDSKAIS
-353 QQLARDKKAYR
+353 QQISDDKKSYR

-371 SKNRVNPALY
+371 SKDRVNPVLY
-381 FDELRAQLSDDA
+381 FDELRSQLSDDA

-439 AKPQQEVHAI
+439 AKPNQEAHAI

-459 TELATAVSQNLG
+459 TELATAVSHNLG

-485 AQAQEIPYNRKTCTV
+485 AQAQQIPYNRKTCTV
-500 LPQIKLKGLAMAT
+500 LPQVKLQGLAMAT
-513 GAEYVPIETNSDIK
+513 GAEYVRIETNHDIK
-527 GGLTKARKLAQENK
+527 SGLTKARKLAQQNK
-541 VVILDINI
+541 AVILDINI

-558 EGAVK
+558 EGVVK

-577 VGRALIRKV
+577 VGRALLRKV

>member
-1 MYKNGKQINM
+1 M

-26 GVKFTFG
+26 GVKYTFG

-46 NNSELITPNL
+46 NNSEHITPNL
-56 VIHEGH
+56 VMHEAH
-62 GGFMADAISRVT
+62 GAFMADAISRVT

-79 MVIVPAAGVTHAAS
+79 LVIVPAAGVTHAAS

-112 RNASKFDYKL
+112 RNDSNFDYQL

-141 ESHEEVIDTIY
+141 NHHEEVINTIY
-152 QAYNIAISGEPGPV
+152 KAYDIATSGEPGPV
-166 FIEIPINLQLDKAS
+166 FIELPVNLQLDKAS
-180 ISELPI
+180 ISELPA
-186 YVAPEQQPL
+186 YTKPTQAAL
-195 STQVLEQIDCAANML
+195 SPKVIKQIESAAQLL
-210 MSAKNPAIFTGW
+210 MQAENPVIFAGW
-222 GAVHATDNVV
+222 GAVHASQLLIS
-232 AISEHIGS
+232 ISEQLGS

-263 FGPAAVPAAKNSF
+263 FGPAAAPAAQNAF
-276 DNADC
+276 DEADC
-281 VLAIGVRF
+281 VLAIGTRF
-289 GEIATGC
+289 GEIATGS
-296 FGGTL
+296 FGGQL
-301 PENLIHIDINP
+301 PEKLIHIDINSA
-312 KVFDANY
+312 VFDANF
-319 KTAIAI
+319 KSAIAI
-325 EGDSKQ
+325 EGDSAQ
-331 VSQQLLS
+331 ICQQLLS
-338 ALKAIGS
+338 SLKKLGAAKS
-345 AKNASKVT
+345 AHKTA
-353 QQLARDKKAYR
+353 QQISTNKKAYR

-371 SKNRVNPALY
+371 SKDRVNPALY
-381 FDELRAQLSDDA
+381 FDELRSQLADDA
-393 NIVVDDGNHTFLTAE
+393 HLVVDDGNHTFLTAE
-408 LMPIHKAYGFISPTD
+408 LMPIHQAYGFISPTD

-439 AKPQQEVHAI
+439 AKPQREVHAI

-485 AQAQEIPYNRKTCTV
+485 AQAQQIPYNRKTCTV
-500 LPQIKLKGLAMAT
+500 LPQTKLKGLAMAT
-513 GAEYVPIETNSDIK
+513 GAEYLCIRNNHDIK
-527 GGLTKARKLAQENK
+527 SQLTKARMLAQENK

-577 VGRALIRKV
+577 VGRAMVRKV

>member
-1 MYKNGKQINM
+1 M

-26 GVKFTFG
+26 GVKYTFG

-46 NNSELITPNL
+46 NNSEHITPNL
-56 VIHEGH
+56 VMHEGH
-62 GGFMADAISRVT
+62 GAFMADAISRVT

-79 MVIVPAAGVTHAAS
+79 LVIVPAAGVTHAAS

-112 RNASKFDYKL
+112 RNDSNYGYQL

-141 ESHEEVIDTIY
+141 NNHEEVINTIY
-152 QAYNIAISGEPGPV
+152 KAYNIATSGEPGPV
-166 FIEIPINLQLDKAS
+166 FIELPVNLQLDKAS
-180 ISELPI
+180 IIDLPT
-186 YVAPEQQPL
+186 YTKPTQAAL
-195 STQVLEQIDCAANML
+195 SKKTITQIANAAKML
-210 MSAKNPAIFTGW
+210 KQAENPVIFAGW
-222 GAVHATDNVV
+222 GATHASHTLIE
-232 AISEHIGS
+232 ISEQLGS

-263 FGPAAVPAAKNSF
+263 FGPAAAPAAQNAF

-281 VLAIGVRF
+281 VLAIGTRF
-289 GEIATGC
+289 GEIATGS
-296 FGGTL
+296 FGGQL
-301 PENLIHIDINP
+301 PEKLIHIDINP
-312 KVFDANY
+312 KVFDANF
-319 KTAIAI
+319 KSAIAI
-325 EGDSKQ
+325 EGDSAQ
-331 VSQQLLS
+331 ICQQLLS
-338 ALKAIGS
+338 SLKQLGA
-345 AKNASKVT
+345 ANDASNIIQKIT
-353 QQLARDKKAYR
+353 TDKKAYR
-364 ESWYQHD
+364 DSWYYHD
-371 SKNRVNPALY
+371 SKGRVNPVLY
-381 FDELRAQLSDDA
+381 FDELREQLEDDA
-393 NIVVDDGNHTFLTAE
+393 YLVVDDGNHTFLTAE
-408 LMPIHKAYGFISPTD
+408 LMPIHQAYGFISPTD

-485 AQAQEIPYNRKTCTV
+485 AQAQQIPYNRKTCTV
-500 LPQIKLKGLAMAT
+500 LPQTKLKGLAMAT
-513 GAEYVPIETNSDIK
+513 GAEYVCIK
-527 GGLTKARKLAQENK
+527 NNNEIKAGLTKARTLAQENK
-541 VVILDINI
+541 TVILDINI

-577 VGRALIRKV
+577 VGRAMVRKV

>member
-1 MYKNGKQINM
+1 M

-26 GVKFTFG
+26 GVKHTFG

-56 VIHEGH
+56 VMHEGH
-62 GGFMADAISRVT
+62 GAFMADAISRVT

-79 MVIVPAAGVTHAAS
+79 LVIVPAAGVTHAAS

-112 RNASKFDYKL
+112 RSDSNFDYQL

-141 ESHEEVIDTIY
+141 NNHEEVINTIY
-152 QAYNIAISGEPGPV
+152 KAYDIATSGEPGPV
-166 FIEIPINLQLDKAS
+166 FVELPVNLQLDKAS
-180 ISELPI
+180 VNDLPT
-186 YVAPEQQPL
+186 YTRPTQPAL
-195 STQVLEQIDCAANML
+195 SKKIITQIENAAQML
-210 MSAKNPAIFTGW
+210 MQAKNPVIFAGW
-222 GAVHATDNVV
+222 GAVHASNTLVE
-232 AISEHIGS
+232 ISEQIAS

-248 ISAFPA
+248 ISVFPA

-263 FGPAAVPAAKNSF
+263 FGPAAAPAPQNAFN
-276 DNADC
+276 NADC
-281 VLAIGVRF
+281 VLGIGTRF
-289 GEIATGC
+289 GEIATGS
-296 FGGTL
+296 FGGQL

-312 KVFDANY
+312 DVFDANF

-325 EGDSKQ
+325 EGDSAQ
-331 VSQQLLS
+331 ICQQLLS
-338 ALKAIGS
+338 TLKKLGL
-345 AKNASKVT
+345 AKDSSQVV
-353 QQLARDKKAYR
+353 QQIATDKKTYR
-364 ESWYQHD
+364 DSWYQHD
-371 SKNRVNPALY
+371 SKDRVNPALY
-381 FDELRAQLSDDA
+381 FDELRTQLSDNA
-393 NIVVDDGNHTFLTAE
+393 YLVVDDGNHTFLTAE
-408 LMPIHKAYGFISPTD
+408 LMPIHQAYGFISPTD

-459 TELATAVSQNLG
+459 TELATAVSQHLG

-485 AQAQEIPYNRKTCTV
+485 AQAQQIPYNRKTCTV
-500 LPQIKLKGLAMAT
+500 LPQTKLKGLAMAT
-513 GAEYVPIETNSDIK
+513 GAEYVRIENNNEIRA
-527 GGLTKARKLAQENK
+527 GLTKARALAQENK
-541 VVILDINI
+541 AVILDINI

-577 VGRALIRKV
+577 VGRAMVRKV

>member
-1 MYKNGKQINM
+1 M

-26 GVKFTFG
+26 GVKYTFG

-46 NNSELITPNL
+46 NNSEHITPNL
-56 VIHEGH
+56 VMHEAH
-62 GGFMADAISRVT
+62 GAFMADAISRVT

-79 MVIVPAAGVTHAAS
+79 LVIVPAAGVTHAAS

-112 RNASKFDYKL
+112 RNDSNFDYQL

-141 ESHEEVIDTIY
+141 NHHEEVINTIY
-152 QAYNIAISGEPGPV
+152 KAYDIATSGEPGPV
-166 FIEIPINLQLDKAS
+166 FIELPVNLQLDKAS
-180 ISELPI
+180 ISELPA
-186 YVAPEQQPL
+186 YTKPTQAAL
-195 STQVLEQIDCAANML
+195 SPKVIKQIESAAQLL
-210 MSAKNPAIFTGW
+210 MQAENPVIFAGW
-222 GAVHATDNVV
+222 GAVHASQLLIS
-232 AISEHIGS
+232 ISEQLGS

-263 FGPAAVPAAKNSF
+263 FGPAAAPAAQNAF
-276 DNADC
+276 DEADC
-281 VLAIGVRF
+281 VLAIGTRF
-289 GEIATGC
+289 GEIATGS
-296 FGGTL
+296 FGGQL
-301 PENLIHIDINP
+301 PEKLIHIDINSA
-312 KVFDANY
+312 VFDVNF
-319 KTAIAI
+319 KSAIAI
-325 EGDSKQ
+325 EGDSAQ
-331 VSQQLLS
+331 ICQQLLS
-338 ALKAIGS
+338 SLKKLGAAKS
-345 AKNASKVT
+345 AHKTA
-353 QQLARDKKAYR
+353 QQISTNKKAYR

-371 SKNRVNPALY
+371 SKDRVNPALY
-381 FDELRAQLSDDA
+381 FDELRSQLADDA
-393 NIVVDDGNHTFLTAE
+393 HLVVDDGNHTFLTAE
-408 LMPIHKAYGFISPTD
+408 LMPIHQAYGFISPTD

-439 AKPQQEVHAI
+439 AKPQREVHAI

-485 AQAQEIPYNRKTCTV
+485 AQAQQIPYNRKTCTV
-500 LPQIKLKGLAMAT
+500 LPQTKLKGLAMAT
-513 GAEYVPIETNSDIK
+513 GAEYLCIRNNHDIK
-527 GGLTKARKLAQENK
+527 SQLTKARMLAQENK

-577 VGRALIRKV
+577 VGRAMVRKV

>member
-1 MYKNGKQINM
+1 M

-26 GVKFTFG
+26 GVKYTFG

-46 NNSELITPNL
+46 NNSDQITPNL
-56 VIHEGH
+56 VMHEGH

-74 NSIGT
+74 DSIGT
-79 MVIVPAAGVTHAAS
+79 LVIVPAAGVTHAAS

-112 RNASKFDYKL
+112 RNDSKFDYQL

-141 ESHEEVIDTIY
+141 NSHEEVIKTIY
-152 QAYNIAISGEPGPV
+152 KAYDIATSGEPGPV
-166 FIEIPINLQLDKAS
+166 FIELPVNLQLDKAS
-180 ISELPI
+180 ISELPT
-186 YVAPEQQPL
+186 YTKPKQPPL
-195 STQVLEQIDCAANML
+195 SPKIIAQIKNAAQML
-210 MSAKNPAIFTGW
+210 MQAKNPAIFVGW
-222 GAVHATDNVV
+222 GAVHASDTLIE
-232 AISEHIGS
+232 ISEQIGS

-263 FGPAAVPAAKNSF
+263 FGPAAAPAAQNAF
-276 DNADC
+276 NNADC
-281 VLAIGVRF
+281 VLAIGTRF
-289 GEIATGC
+289 GEIATGS
-296 FGGTL
+296 FGGEL
-301 PENLIHIDINP
+301 PTNLIHIDINP
-312 KVFDANY
+312 KVFNANF
-319 KTAIAI
+319 KSAIAI

-331 VSQQLLS
+331 ICQQLLS
-338 ALKAIGS
+338 ALKALGS
-345 AKNASKVT
+345 AKDTSQVSQQIAS
-353 QQLARDKKAYR
+353 DKKAYR

-371 SKNRVNPALY
+371 SKDKVNPALY
-381 FDELRAQLSDDA
+381 FDELRAQLNDDA
-393 NIVVDDGNHTFLTAE
+393 HLVVDDGNHTFLTAE
-408 LMPIHKAYGFISPTD
+408 LMPIHQAYGFISPTD

-439 AKPQQEVHAI
+439 AKPEQEVHAI

-485 AQAQEIPYNRKTCTV
+485 AQAQQIPYNRKTCTV
-500 LPQIKLKGLAMAT
+500 LPQTKLKGLAMAT
-513 GAEYVPIETNSDIK
+513 GAEYVRIENNSEIK
-527 GGLTKARKLAQENK
+527 AGLTKARALAQENK
-541 VVILDINI
+541 AVILDINI

-577 VGRALIRKV
+577 VGRAMVRKV

>member
-1 MYKNGKQINM
+1 M

-26 GVKFTFG
+26 GVKYTFG

-46 NNSELITPNL
+46 NNSDQITPNL
-56 VIHEGH
+56 VMHEGH

-74 NSIGT
+74 DSIGT
-79 MVIVPAAGVTHAAS
+79 LVIVPAAGVTHAAS

-112 RNASKFDYKL
+112 RNDSKFDYQL
-122 HEMDQLKLV
+122 HEIDQLKLV

-141 ESHEEVIDTIY
+141 NSHDEVIDTIY
-152 QAYNIAISGEPGPV
+152 KAYDIATSGEPGPV
-166 FIEIPINLQLDKAS
+166 FIELPVNLQLDKANV
-180 ISELPI
+180 EHLPV
-186 YVAPEQQPL
+186 YTKPTQPDL
-195 STQVLEQIDCAANML
+195 SADILAKIKNAASML
-210 MSAKNPAIFTGW
+210 MQAKNPVIFAGW
-222 GAVHATDNVV
+222 GAMHASDELI

-240 AVATTMQG
+240 AVSTTLQG
-248 ISAFPA
+248 LSAFPA

-263 FGPAAVPAAKNSF
+263 FGPAAAPAAQNAFNK
-276 DNADC
+276 ADC
-281 VLAIGVRF
+281 VLAIGTRF
-289 GEIATGC
+289 GEIATGS
-296 FGGTL
+296 FGGEL
-301 PENLIHIDINP
+301 PEKLIHIDINP
-312 KVFDANY
+312 QVFSANFR
-319 KTAIAI
+319 AALAI

-331 VSQQLLS
+331 ITEQLLNEV
-338 ALKAIGS
+338 KAIS
-345 AKNASKVT
+345 TAKEATAVKAQIAN
-353 QQLARDKKAYR
+353 DKKAYR
-364 ESWYQHD
+364 ETWYQHD
-371 SKNRVNPALY
+371 SKEKVNPVLY
-381 FDELRAQLSDDA
+381 FDELRSQLNDDA
-393 NIVVDDGNHTFLTAE
+393 HIVVDDGNHTFLTAE
-408 LMPIHKAYGFISPTD
+408 LMPIHQAYGFISPTD

-439 AKPQQEVHAI
+439 AKPQQEVHVI

-459 TELATAVSQNLG
+459 TELATAVTQNLG

-485 AQAQEIPYNRKTCTV
+485 AQAQQIPYNRKTCTV
-500 LPQIKLKGLAMAT
+500 LPQTKLKGLAMAT
-513 GAEYVPIETNSDIK
+513 GAEYVRIENNNDIK
-527 GGLTKARKLAQENK
+527 QGLANARKLAQENK

-577 VGRALIRKV
+577 VGRALVRKV

>member
-1 MYKNGKQINM
+1 M

-26 GVKFTFG
+26 GVKYTFG

-46 NNSELITPNL
+46 NNSAQITPNL
-56 VIHEGH
+56 VMHEGH

-74 NSIGT
+74 DTIGT
-79 MVIVPAAGVTHAAS
+79 LVIVPVAGVTHAAS

-112 RNASKFDYKL
+112 RNDSNFDYQL

-141 ESHEEVIDTIY
+141 NNHDEVIKTIY
-152 QAYNIAISGEPGPV
+152 KAYNIATSGEPGPV
-166 FIEIPINLQLDKAS
+166 FIELPVNLQLDKANVND
-180 ISELPI
+180 LPNYI
-186 YVAPEQQPL
+186 APLQPPL
-195 STQVLEQIDCAANML
+195 SAKVIAQIESAAKML
-210 MSAKNPAIFTGW
+210 MQANNPAIFAGW
-222 GAVHATDNVV
+222 GAVHASEELI
-232 AISEHIGS
+232 AISEQIGGV
-240 AVATTMQG
+240 VATTMQG
-248 ISAFPA
+248 ISVFPA

-263 FGPAAVPAAKNSF
+263 FGPAAAPAAQNAF
-276 DNADC
+276 DKADC
-281 VLAIGVRF
+281 VLAIGTRF
-289 GEIATGC
+289 GEIATGS
-296 FGGTL
+296 FGGEL

-312 KVFDANY
+312 QVFNANF
-319 KTAIAI
+319 KAAIAI
-325 EGDSKQ
+325 EGDSEQICQQLLIELKLLGSAKEASQ
-331 VSQQLLS
+331 VSQQI
-338 ALKAIGS
+338 AA
-345 AKNASKVT
+345 
-353 QQLARDKKAYR
+353 DKTAYR

-371 SKNRVNPALY
+371 SKNRVNPVLY
-381 FDELRAQLSDDA
+381 FDELRAQLDDDA
-393 NIVVDDGNHTFLTAE
+393 HLVVDDGNHTFLTAE
-408 LMPIHKAYGFISPTD
+408 LMPIHQAYGFISPTD

-439 AKPQQEVHAI
+439 AKPNQEVHAI

-485 AQAQEIPYNRKTCTV
+485 AQAQQIPYNRKTCTV
-500 LPQIKLKGLAMAT
+500 LPQTKLKGLAMAT
-513 GAEYVPIETNSDIK
+513 GAEYVRIETNSDIK
-527 GGLTKARKLAQENK
+527 SGLTKARALAFDNK
-541 VVILDINI
+541 AVILDINI

-577 VGRALIRKV
+577 VGRAMVRKV

>member
-1 MYKNGKQINM
+1 M

-26 GVKFTFG
+26 GVKYTFG

-46 NNSELITPNL
+46 NNSEQITPNL
-56 VIHEGH
+56 VMHEGH

-74 NSIGT
+74 DSIGT
-79 MVIVPAAGVTHAAS
+79 LVIVPAAGVTHAAS

-112 RNASKFDYKL
+112 RNDSNFDYQL

-141 ESHEEVIDTIY
+141 DSHEEVITTIY
-152 QAYNIAISGEPGPV
+152 KAYDIATTGEPGPV
-166 FIEIPINLQLDKAS
+166 FIELPVNLQLDKAN
-180 ISELPI
+180 IDNLPT
-186 YVAPEQQPL
+186 YTPQPQPAL
-195 STQVLEQIDCAANML
+195 SAEVITQINSAAKIL
-210 MSAKNPAIFTGW
+210 MQANNPAIFAGW
-222 GAVHATDNVV
+222 GAVHASDTLV
-232 AISEHIGS
+232 AIGEQIGS

-263 FGPAAVPAAKNSF
+263 FGPAAAPAAQNAF

-281 VLAIGVRF
+281 VLAIGTRF
-289 GEIATGC
+289 GEIATGS
-296 FGGTL
+296 FGGKL
-301 PENLIHIDINP
+301 PGNLIHIDINP
-312 KVFDANY
+312 QVFNANFD
-319 KTAIAI
+319 TAIAI

-331 VSQQLLS
+331 VCQQLLVS
-338 ALKAIGS
+338 LTALGA
-345 AKNASKVT
+345 AKNNNDVAK
-353 QQLARDKKAYR
+353 QICDDKKAYR

-371 SKNRVNPALY
+371 SKNKVNPALY
-381 FDELRAQLSDDA
+381 FDELRAQLNDDA
-393 NIVVDDGNHTFLTAE
+393 HIVVDDGNHTFLTAE
-408 LMPIHKAYGFISPTD
+408 LMPIHQAYGFISPTD

-439 AKPQQEVHAI
+439 AKPDQEVHAI

-485 AQAQEIPYNRKTCTV
+485 AQAQQIPYNRKTCTV
-500 LPQIKLKGLAMAT
+500 LPQTKLKGLAMAT
-513 GAEYVPIETNSDIK
+513 GAEYVRIEKNSDIK
-527 GGLTKARKLAQENK
+527 TGLSKARKLAQENK
-541 VVILDINI
+541 AVILDINI

-563 TNLKRMPLPTKVRM
+563 TNLNRMPLPTKVRM
-577 VGRALIRKV
+577 VGRAMLRKV

>member
-1 MYKNGKQINM
+1 M

-26 GVKFTFG
+26 GVKHTFG

-46 NNSELITPNL
+46 NNSEQIKPSL
-56 VIHEGH
+56 VMHEGH

-74 NSIGT
+74 DSIGT
-79 MVIVPAAGVTHAAS
+79 LVIVPAAGVTHAAS

-98 YLDGIPMLVITGGI
+98 YLDGIPMLIITGGI
-112 RNASKFDYKL
+112 RNDSKFDYQL

-141 ESHEEVIDTIY
+141 NTHEEVIDTIY
-152 QAYNIAISGEPGPV
+152 KAYDIATSGEPGPV
-166 FIEIPINLQLDKAS
+166 FIELPVNLQLDKAT
-180 ISELPI
+180 INDLPT
-186 YVAPEQQPL
+186 YQKPVVTPL
-195 STQVLEQIDCAANML
+195 STNTKDQIEKAAKML
-210 MSAKNPAIFTGW
+210 MEAKNPAIFAGW
-222 GAVHATDNVV
+222 GAVHASDCLVE
-232 AISEHIGS
+232 ISEQIGG

-263 FGPAAVPAAKNSF
+263 FGPAAAPAAQNAF
-276 DNADC
+276 DHADC
-281 VLAIGVRF
+281 VLAIGTRF
-289 GEIATGC
+289 GEIATGS
-296 FGGTL
+296 FGGKL
-301 PENLIHIDINP
+301 PEKLIHIDINP
-312 KVFDANY
+312 KVFNANF
-319 KTAIAI
+319 KAEIAI
-325 EGDSKQ
+325 EGDSAQ
-331 VSQQLLS
+331 ICNQLLTT
-338 ALKAIGS
+338 LKTAGTP
-345 AKNASKVT
+345 KNSDSVT
-353 QQLARDKKAYR
+353 KQIAADKKAYKK
-364 ESWYQHD
+364 SWYQHD

-381 FDELRAQLSDDA
+381 FDELRAQLNDDA
-393 NIVVDDGNHTFLTAE
+393 HIVVDDGNHTFLTAE

-439 AKPQQEVHAI
+439 AKPEQEVHAI

-454 FMMTA
+454 FIMTA
-459 TELATAVSQNLG
+459 TELATAVSQSLG

-500 LPQIKLKGLAMAT
+500 LPQLKLKGLAMAT
-513 GAEYVPIETNSDIK
+513 GAEYIRIDNNDEIK
-527 GGLTKARKLAQENK
+527 AGLTAARELAMNNKA
-541 VVILDINI
+541 VILDINI

-563 TNLKRMPLPTKVRM
+563 TNLKRMHLPTKVRM
-577 VGRALIRKV
+577 VGRALVRKV

>member
-1 MYKNGKQINM
+1 M

-26 GVKFTFG
+26 GVKHTFG

-46 NNSELITPNL
+46 NNSEQITPNL
-56 VIHEGH
+56 VMHEGH

-74 NSIGT
+74 DSIGT
-79 MVIVPAAGVTHAAS
+79 LVIVPAAGVTHAAS

-112 RNASKFDYKL
+112 RNDSNFDYQL

-141 ESHEEVIDTIY
+141 INHDEVIETIY
-152 QAYNIAISGEPGPV
+152 KAYDIATSGEPGPV
-166 FIEIPINLQLDKAS
+166 FIELPVNLQLDKAS
-180 ISELPI
+180 ISDLPT
-186 YVAPEQQPL
+186 YTKPAQAPL
-195 STQVLEQIDCAANML
+195 SAKVNAQIDEAAKML
-210 MSAKNPAIFTGW
+210 MQAKNPTIFAGW
-222 GAVHATDNVV
+222 GAMHASDELI
-232 AISEHIGS
+232 AISEHIGG

-263 FGPAAVPAAKNSF
+263 FGPAAVPAAQNAF

-281 VLAIGVRF
+281 VLAIGTRF
-289 GEIATGC
+289 GEIATGS
-296 FGGTL
+296 FGGQL
-301 PENLIHIDINP
+301 PKNLIHIDINP
-312 KVFDANY
+312 AVFDTNF

-325 EGDSKQ
+325 EGDSAKICQ
-331 VSQQLLS
+331 KLLS
-338 ALKAIGS
+338 SLKTLGL
-345 AKNASKVT
+345 AKDSNEVAKQIAS
-353 QQLARDKKAYR
+353 DKKAYR

-371 SKNRVNPALY
+371 SKDKVNPALY
-381 FDELRAQLSDDA
+381 FDELREQLSDDA
-393 NIVVDDGNHTFLTAE
+393 HVVVDDGNHTFLTAE
-408 LMPIHKAYGFISPTD
+408 LMPIHQAYGFISPTD

-439 AKPQQEVHAI
+439 AKPNQEVHAI

-459 TELATAVSQNLG
+459 TELATAANQNLG

-500 LPQIKLKGLAMAT
+500 LPQTKLKGLAMAT
-513 GAEYVPIETNSDIK
+513 GAEYVRIENNNDIK
-527 GGLTKARKLAQENK
+527 EGLTKARALAQENK
-541 VVILDINI
+541 AVILDINI

-577 VGRALIRKV
+577 VGRALVRKV

>member
-1 MYKNGKQINM
+1 M

-26 GVKFTFG
+26 GVKHTFG

-46 NNSELITPNL
+46 NNSDQITPNL
-56 VIHEGH
+56 VMHEGH

-74 NSIGT
+74 DSIGT
-79 MVIVPAAGVTHAAS
+79 LVIVPAAGVTHAAS

-98 YLDGIPMLVITGGI
+98 FLDGIPMLVITGGI
-112 RNASKFDYKL
+112 RNDSKFDYQL

-131 AGFTKAAFKI
+131 SGFTKAAFKI
-141 ESHEEVIDTIY
+141 NNHDEVINTIY
-152 QAYNIAISGEPGPV
+152 NAYNIAVSGEPGPV
-166 FIEIPINLQLDKAS
+166 FIELPVNLQLDKAT
-180 ISELPI
+180 ISELPTYQPI
-186 YVAPEQQPL
+186 EKPPL
-195 STQVLEQIDCAANML
+195 SKESKALIQNAAKMLTQAN
-210 MSAKNPAIFTGW
+210 NPAIFAGW
-222 GAVHATDNVV
+222 GAVHASDELI
-232 AISEHIGS
+232 AISEQIGS
-240 AVATTMQG
+240 AVSTTMQG
-248 ISAFPA
+248 ISTFPA

-263 FGPAAVPAAKNSF
+263 FGPAAAPAAQNAF

-281 VLAIGVRF
+281 VLAIGTRF
-289 GEIATGC
+289 GEIATGS
-296 FGGTL
+296 FGGEL
-301 PENLIHIDINP
+301 PNNLVHIDINP
-312 KVFDANY
+312 QVFNANF

-331 VSQQLLS
+331 ICQQLLHD
-338 ALKAIGS
+338 LKALGP
-345 AKNASKVT
+345 AKDSTKVSK
-353 QQLARDKKAYR
+353 QIAGDKKAYR

-371 SKNRVNPALY
+371 SKDKVNPALY
-381 FDELRAQLSDDA
+381 FDELRAQLNDDA
-393 NIVVDDGNHTFLTAE
+393 HIVVDDGNHTFLTAE
-408 LMPIHKAYGFISPTD
+408 LMPIHQAYGFISPTD

-439 AKPQQEVHAI
+439 AKPNQEVHAI

-485 AQAQEIPYNRKTCTV
+485 AQAQQIPYNRKTCTV
-500 LPQIKLKGLAMAT
+500 LPQTKLKGLAMAT
-513 GAEYVPIETNSDIK
+513 GAEYVRIENNDEIK
-527 GGLTKARKLAQENK
+527 AGLTKAREFAKHNK
-541 VVILDINI
+541 AVILDINI

-577 VGRALIRKV
+577 VGRAMVRKV

>member
-1 MYKNGKQINM
+1 M

-46 NNSELITPNL
+46 NNSNQIAPCL
-56 VIHEGH
+56 VMHEGH

-74 NSIGT
+74 QSIGT
-79 MVIVPAAGVTHAAS
+79 LVIVPAAGVTHAAS

-112 RNASKFDYKL
+112 RNDSQFDYQL

-141 ESHEEVIDTIY
+141 ERHDEVIKTIFK
-152 QAYNIAISGEPGPV
+152 AYHIATSGEPGPV
-166 FIEIPINLQLDKAS
+166 FIELPVNLQLDKTT
-180 ISELPI
+180 ITNLPT
-186 YVAPEQQPL
+186 YTKPEPVPL
-195 STQVLEQIDCAANML
+195 SQATIKQIKNAANML
-210 MSAKNPAIFTGW
+210 MQAKKPAMFVGW
-222 GAVHATDNVV
+222 GAVHASDTLIQI
-232 AISEHIGS
+232 AEHIGS
-240 AVATTMQG
+240 PVATTMQG

-263 FGPAAVPAAKNSF
+263 FGPAAVPAAQNAF
-276 DNADC
+276 NIADC
-281 VLAIGVRF
+281 VLAIGTRF
-289 GEIATGC
+289 GEIATGS

-301 PENLIHIDINP
+301 PDNLIHIDINP
-312 KVFDANY
+312 AVFDANY
-319 KTAIAI
+319 KSALAI
-325 EGDSKQ
+325 EGDSAQISLHLFDALIALGAAKEQKQ
-331 VSQQLLS
+331 VAQKI
-338 ALKAIGS
+338 ATD
-345 AKNASKVT
+345 KNA
-353 QQLARDKKAYR
+353 YR
-364 ESWYQHD
+364 ASWYQHD
-371 SKNRVNPALY
+371 SKHKVNPVLY
-381 FDELRAQLSDDA
+381 FDELRSQLNEDA
-393 NIVVDDGNHTFLTAE
+393 HIVVDDGNHTFLTAE
-408 LMPIHKAYGFISPTD
+408 LMPIHQAYGFISPTD

-439 AKPQQEVHAI
+439 AKPNQEVHAI

-485 AQAQEIPYNRKTCTV
+485 AQAQQIPYNRKTCTV
-500 LPQIKLKGLAMAT
+500 LPQTKLKGLAMAT
-513 GAEYVPIETNSDIK
+513 GAEYVRIENNDEIK
-527 GGLTKARKLAQENK
+527 SGLTTARALAQENK
-541 VVILDINI
+541 TVILDINI
-549 DYSKATAFT
+549 DYTKATAFT

-577 VGRALIRKV
+577 VGRAMVRKV

>member
-1 MYKNGKQINM
+1 M

-26 GVKFTFG
+26 GVKYTFG

-46 NNSELITPNL
+46 NNSDQITPNL
-56 VIHEGH
+56 VMHEGH

-74 NSIGT
+74 KSIGT
-79 MVIVPAAGVTHAAS
+79 LVIVPAAGVTHAAS

-112 RNASKFDYKL
+112 RNDSKFGYQL
-122 HEMDQLKLV
+122 HEIDQLKLV

-141 ESHEEVIDTIY
+141 NSHDEVIDTIY
-152 QAYNIAISGEPGPV
+152 NAYNIAISGEPGPV
-166 FIEIPINLQLDKAS
+166 FIELPVNLQLDKAN
-180 ISELPI
+180 INNLPT
-186 YVAPEQQPL
+186 YTKPVRPAL
-195 STQVLEQIDCAANML
+195 
-210 MSAKNPAIFTGW
+210 SAKVITQIENVASRLMNADNPVIFAGW
-222 GAVHATDNVV
+222 GAMHASDELI
-232 AISEHIGS
+232 AISEQIGS
-240 AVATTMQG
+240 AVSTTLQG
-248 ISAFPA
+248 ISVFPA

-263 FGPAAVPAAKNSF
+263 FGPSAVPAAQNAF
-276 DNADC
+276 NNADC
-281 VLAIGVRF
+281 VLAIGTRF
-289 GEIATGC
+289 GEIATGS
-296 FGGTL
+296 FGGQL

-312 KVFDANY
+312 QVFNTNF
-319 KTAIAI
+319 KTAVAI

-331 VSQQLLS
+331 ICQQLLS
-338 ALKAIGS
+338 ALIALGPAKD
-345 AKNASKVT
+345 AKNITKHIA
-353 QQLARDKKAYR
+353 QDKKAYR
-364 ESWYQHD
+364 ETWYQHD
-371 SKNRVNPALY
+371 SKDKVNPVNY
-381 FDELRAQLSDDA
+381 FDELRAQLNDDA
-393 NIVVDDGNHTFLTAE
+393 HIVVDDGNHTFLTAE
-408 LMPIHKAYGFISPTD
+408 LMPIHQAYGFISPTD

-439 AKPQQEVHAI
+439 AKPKQEVHVI

-485 AQAQEIPYNRKTCTV
+485 AQAQQIPYNRKTCTV
-500 LPQIKLKGLAMAT
+500 LPQTKLKGLAMAT
-513 GAEYVPIETNSDIK
+513 GAEYIRIENNHGIK
-527 GGLTKARKLAQENK
+527 SGLTNARRLAQENK

-558 EGAVK
+558 EGAVQ

-577 VGRALIRKV
+577 VGRALVRKV